1 MDLLGDGGGT
11 FVLPDET
18 GSGGAFVAIPPETFP
33 EGSVVVVSIPQ
44 NIPET
49 DQELSST
56 VVDITVFNVRGAEI
70 EPIESVEICLESTS
84 DDADQCLGFL
94 DFSVDPPEWR
104 CEDKCPTKRGRT
116 FCGET
121 THFTNFALL
130 LGSVGADECA
140 SDASEEL
147 IFDEAWKDGVLVAS
161 VAVGICCCCLVLLV
175 LLLLV
180 PGADRLVYGKEGMR
194 VKNLRSSTSRLVET
208 AMETLRTSEVEELV

>member
-1 MDLLGDGGGT
+1 MDVIGSGGGT
-11 FVLPDET
+11 FVLPDQS
-18 GSGGAFVAIPPETFP
+18 GAGGAFVSIPPDTFP
-33 EGSVVVVSIPQ
+33 DGSVVVVSIPQ
-44 NIPET
+44 NVPET

-56 VVDITVFNVRGAEI
+56 VVDITVFNVAGAEI

-94 DFSVDPPEWR
+94 DFSEDPPEWK

-130 LGSVGADECA
+130 LGSVGADECR

-147 IFDEAWKDGVLVAS
+147 IFDAAWKDGVLVAS
-161 VAVGICCCCLVLLV
+161 VAVGICFCCLVLLV

-194 VKNLRSSTSRLVET
+194 VKTLRSNTSRLVDSVLDNT
-208 AMETLRTSEVEELV
+208 EVEELV